1 MPSARARTSICSPL
15 VANGLAGQFVRLPV
29 CGTFKW
35 WYFNAI
41 RGSIFNLACGSV
53 PPFPP
58 WSVAQVFEF
67 AGQSLSGQVGG
78 ATGVVPEWHA
88 LLTTCARLVRADKGR
103 FCLCPIGPVGHLGI
117 QECWRG
123 YKGPMGRRSGECM
136 GGGNLG
142 MCVCKHTVVRFLFF
156 WSPRSLQAEK
166 AKGQGGPPWPFSRGC
181 QTYWEA
187 CQKCGATRG
196 RCTKRMGESE
206 PKN

>member
-1 MPSARARTSICSPL
+1 MPSARARTSTCSPL

-35 WYFNAI
+35 WYFNAV
-41 RGSIFNLACGSV
+41 RGSISNMACGSV

-103 FCLCPIGPVGHLGI
+103 FCLCPIGPVGYRGI
-117 QECWRG
+117 RVCRRG
-123 YKGPMGRRSGECM
+123 FKGPMGRRSGGSM
-136 GGGNLG
+136 GGEHLG
-142 MCVCKHTVVRFLFF
+142 MVGVGCVRPYGRLVFF
-156 WSPRSLQAEK
+156 KFAPRSQSRVREE
-166 AKGQGGPPWPFSRGC
+166 PPREAP
-181 QTYWEA
+181 WEA
-187 CQKCGATRG
+187 PC
-196 RCTKRMGESE
+196 
-206 PKN
+206 

>member
-1 MPSARARTSICSPL
+1 MASARARTSTCSPL

-35 WYFNAI
+35 WYFNAV
-41 RGSIFNLACGSV
+41 RGSISNMACGSV

-58 WSVAQVFEF
+58 WSAAQLFEF

-117 QECWRG
+117 QECWRC
-123 YKGPMGRRSGECM
+123 YKGPMGEGVNAW

-142 MCVCKHTVVRFLFF
+142 MGGVQAYGRPVFFCLLRDRCKLKKRKAEPGWL
-156 WSPRSLQAEK
+156 SL
-166 AKGQGGPPWPFSRGC
+166 SRGLVKL
-181 QTYWEA
+181 T
-187 CQKCGATRG
+187 G
-196 RCTKRMGESE
+196 RPARNAAAAPINK
-206 PKN
+206 

>member
-1 MPSARARTSICSPL
+1 MPSARARTSTCSPL

-35 WYFNAI
+35 WYFNAV
-41 RGSIFNLACGSV
+41 RGSISNMACGSV

-103 FCLCPIGPVGHLGI
+103 FCLCPIGPVGYRGI
-117 QECWRG
+117 RVCRRG
-123 YKGPMGRRSGECM
+123 FKGPMGRRSGECM
-136 GGGNLG
+136 GGRKFGNV
-142 MCVCKHTVVRFLFF
+142 CVQAYGRPVSFF
-156 WSPRSLQAEK
+156 F
-166 AKGQGGPPWPFSRGC
+166 G
-181 QTYWEA
+181 
-187 CQKCGATRG
+187 
-196 RCTKRMGESE
+196 SE
-206 PKN
+206 IAAS